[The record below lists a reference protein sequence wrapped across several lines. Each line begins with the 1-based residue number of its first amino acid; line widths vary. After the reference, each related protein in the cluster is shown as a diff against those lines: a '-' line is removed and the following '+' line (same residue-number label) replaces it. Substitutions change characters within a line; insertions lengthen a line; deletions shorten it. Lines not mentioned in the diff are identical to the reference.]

1 MAARASEKKRPE
13 LTVGYSTFC
22 RNLREWGY
30 ARLRPR
36 PKAHKADPIEQGD
49 FVERVRQVIQ
59 TEDPDIWF
67 GDETSFWGD
76 PSPYLIWAK
85 RGSKPTIPYQGQH
98 YRISVVGAVR
108 PRDGTFVAL
117 LISTGNSLLFQVFLD
132 ELNRQI
138 NPAKRTILILDNA
151 SFHKV
156 KSLNWGR
163 IEPWFLPPY
172 SPELNPI
179 EEVWLMIK
187 TTDFYHRMAPSQ
199 EQLEDHVANALRRH
213 MDQPH
218 RIQSVANMSAY
229 F

>member
-1 MAARASEKKRPE
+1 VAQAA
-13 LTVGYSTFC
+13 
-22 RNLREWGY
+22 
-30 ARLRPR
+30 
-36 PKAHKADPIEQGD
+36 
-49 FVERVRQVIQ
+49 FVQRVQPVIL
-59 TEDPDIWF
+59 TEDPDLWF

-85 RGSKPTIPYQGQH
+85 KGSQPTIPYHGQH
-98 YRISVVGAVR
+98 YRVSVMGAVR
-108 PRDGTFVAL
+108 PHDGEFVAL
-117 LISTGNSLLFQVFLD
+117 LVSTGNSVLFQVFLD

-138 NPAKRTILILDNA
+138 NPAKRNILILDNA

-179 EEVWLMIK
+179 EEVWLLIK
-187 TTDFYHRMAPSQ
+187 THDFHHWMAMSQ
-199 EQLEDHVANALRRH
+199 QHLEDKVAEALRYH
-213 MDQPH
+213 MSQPL